1 MTKTMTN
8 AEIYGL
14 SKALNSAFNNE
25 EKYLPAKVNFYIQK
39 NKNVVAQLSDII
51 EQSRLDV
58 IKHYGVW
65 QETDSSYL
73 VPSEKVEEANREL
86 TTLLNITQEVNI
98 AMIHLSDLDGLEF
111 TSAQMQALLF
121 MIEED

>member
-1 MTKTMTN
+1 MIKIMTN

-14 SKALNSAFNNE
+14 SKALNYAFNNE

-39 NKNVVAQLSDII
+39 NKNVMAQLSDVI

-58 IKHYGVW
+58 IRHYGAQ
-65 QETDSSYL
+65 QEKDSSYL
-73 VPSEKVEEANREL
+73 IPSEKIEEANKEL
-86 TTLLNITQEVNI
+86 VTLLNITQEVNI
-98 AMIHLSDLDGLEF
+98 ATIHLSDLDGLEF
-111 TSAQMQALLF
+111 TPAQMQALLF